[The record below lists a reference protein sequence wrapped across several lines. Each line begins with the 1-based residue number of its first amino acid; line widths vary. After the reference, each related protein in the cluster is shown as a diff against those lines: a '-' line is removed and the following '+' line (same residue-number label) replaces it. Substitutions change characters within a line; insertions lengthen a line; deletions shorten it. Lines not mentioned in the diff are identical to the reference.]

1 MEEEMAATRLIAL
14 HINKGKTVAQCLN
27 ERLDYSQNPIK
38 TEKGELISSYACDPE
53 TAAMEFLLSKRQYQ
67 QVTGQE
73 YKGNIIAYQIRQS
86 FKPGE
91 ITPEEANRL
100 GYELAMH
107 FTKGNHAFTVSTHT
121 DRAHIHNHIIFNS
134 TTLDYSRKFKNFFFS
149 GIALQRL
156 SDIVCFEHGYSI
168 IERKPYA
175 DRTKRTEY
183 PKRHTVRNEIRPVL
197 DDLIRRKTKDWE
209 DFLRLL
215 AEEGYEIKRGK
226 NIAIKGR
233 AQQRFVR
240 LKSLGEDY
248 TEDALREKISR
259 TNVRDSHHQ
268 TQQPGIDLLF
278 DIQNRALGKGAGYE
292 HWAKGFNLKQT
303 AKTLL
308 FLQQHDIHSYE
319 DLERVTNEA
328 ATGADQQK
336 DARIKEIEV
345 LRQHIFDYSKTRKIY
360 LEYKRLSKAK
370 KAEFYE
376 LHRAEI
382 ELQEATRTAFDQLP
396 EGTKLPSVKEL
407 NAERTRLLRERQ
419 AEYAEYRKAK
429 ADRTEFIRAKQNAD
443 VILHRQQEERD
454 EKMQEKL

>member
-1 MEEEMAATRLIAL
+1 MR
-14 HINKGKTVAQCLN
+14 
-27 ERLDYSQNPIK
+27 
-38 TEKGELISSYACDPE
+38 
-53 TAAMEFLLSKRQYQ
+53 
-67 QVTGQE
+67 
-73 YKGNIIAYQIRQS
+73 
-86 FKPGE
+86 
-91 ITPEEANRL
+91 
-100 GYELAMH
+100 

-134 TTLDYSRKFKNFFFS
+134 TTLDCSRKFKNFFFS

-183 PKRHTVRNEIRPVL
+183 PKRHTVRNEIRSVL
-197 DDLIRRKTKDWE
+197 DDLIRRKPKDWE

-240 LKSLGEDY
+240 LRSLGEDY
-248 TEDALREKISR
+248 TEEALKEKISR
-259 TNVRDSHHQ
+259 ANVRDSHRQ
-268 TQQPGIDLLF
+268 TQQPGIDLLI
-278 DIQNRALGKGAGYE
+278 DIQNRALGKGAGFE
-292 HWAKGFNLKQT
+292 RWAKGFNLKQT

-319 DLERVTNEA
+319 DLERMTNEA
-328 ATGADQQK
+328 GTGADQLLASIKEK
-336 DARIKEIEV
+336 DARIKEIEA

-360 LEYKRLSKAK
+360 LEYKRLPIAK

-382 ELQEATRTAFDQLP
+382 ELQEAARVAFDQLP
-396 EGTKLPSVKEL
+396 DGTKLPTVKEL
-407 NAERTRLLRERQ
+407 NTERTRLIQERQ
-419 AEYAEYRKAK
+419 VEYAEYRKVK

-443 VILHRQQEERD
+443 VILNRQFGLEQD
-454 EKMQEKL
+454 HEKQK

>member
-1 MEEEMAATRLIAL
+1 MAATRLIAL

-100 GYELAMH
+100 SYELAMH

-183 PKRHTVRNEIRPVL
+183 PKRHTVRNEIWSVL